1 MEFPIFTL
9 LKDMSYKSLNG
20 ARWAIVNNFT
30 ENMECSPN
38 DIIEIIF
45 GIKPLYPA
53 RRFVR
58 TGGEDERGRPCGEDK
73 PGYVCSIETLAIVV
87 DTGDGIADY
96 LFVGENQPLFD
107 ERIPLKHICYDNVPR
122 RLPSNWE
129 EDPEN
134 IIDKYYPE
142 YKNADAF
149 TQWDKIHEYYST
161 IDKVPFSTVFITN
174 KNSHILNEIVTLK
187 RKFVRFSTTATPKQ
201 FTTTEMVKT
210 RKTPDRRR
218 KDPWARKEVTK
229 TIAYFPIKIL
239 KGKSRNNEYR
249 RYTDEELYDIFRN
262 E

>member
-1 MEFPIFTL
+1 MA
-9 LKDMSYKSLNG
+9 DKSLNG

-30 ENMECSPN
+30 ENMKCSPN

-53 RRFVR
+53 RRFVKI
-58 TGGEDERGRPCGEDK
+58 GEDK
-73 PGYVCSIETLAIVV
+73 QGRPFGEDKQGYVCSIEKLAIVV

-96 LFVGENQPLFD
+96 LFVGNEQPLFD
-107 ERIPLKHICYDNVPR
+107 ERIPLKHICYNKIPR

-149 TQWDKIHEYYST
+149 TQWDKIREYYST
-161 IDKVPFSTVFITN
+161 VDKDPFSTVFIDN
-174 KNSHILNEIVTLK
+174 KHIKILNEIVPLK
-187 RKFVRFSTTATPKQ
+187 QKFVRFSTTATPKQ
-201 FTTTEMVKT
+201 FTITEMVKT

-218 KDPWARKEVTK
+218 KDPWAHKEVTK
-229 TIAYFPIKIL
+229 TITYFPIKIL
-239 KGKSRNNEYR
+239 KDKSRKKEYK
-249 RYTDEELYDIFRN
+249 RYTDEELDTMFTIRGRIT
-262 E
+262 